1 LFGSDDELVE
11 QNYLLKMNRSRLG
24 VYLSLQKDVETLA
37 NDAMTQ
43 AVLGE
48 INTLLAAAEKQ

>member
-1 LFGSDDELVE
+1 
-11 QNYLLKMNRSRLG
+11 MNRSRLG

-37 NDAMTQ
+37 DDAMTQ

-48 INTLLAAAEKQ
+48 INTLLATAEKQ